1 MNCPTEI
8 SIVLSVMNTTDTH
21 MQEALEQLKSVLT
34 PDQIT
39 FGQAVSVCSVM
50 IEMGLQRA
58 TLEDVTDGLVQRFEG
73 LLERSEIQ
81 DVADNAITF
90 GLNCGL
96 MESVDSETFSLSS
109 HGLMYGRDWLRQIQ
123 QAA

>member
-1 MNCPTEI
+1 
-8 SIVLSVMNTTDTH
+8 MNTTDTH

-39 FGQAVSVCSVM
+39 FGQAISVCSVM
-50 IEMGLQRA
+50 VEMGLYRA

-73 LLERSEIQ
+73 LMERSEIQ

-96 MESVDSETFSLSS
+96 MEPIDRETFSLSS

>member
-1 MNCPTEI
+1 
-8 SIVLSVMNTTDTH
+8 MNTTDTH

-109 HGLMYGRDWLRQIQ
+109 HGLMFGRDWLREIRKV
-123 QAA
+123 A

>member
-1 MNCPTEI
+1 
-8 SIVLSVMNTTDTH
+8 

-34 PDQIT
+34 PEQIT

-50 IEMGLQRA
+50 VEMGLQRA
-58 TLEDVTDGLVQRFEG
+58 SLEDVTDGLAQRFEG
-73 LLERSEIQ
+73 LVERSEVQ

-96 MESVDSETFSLSS
+96 FEQVDSETFSLSS
-109 HGLMYGRDWLRQIQ
+109 HGLMFGRDWLRQIQ

>member
-1 MNCPTEI
+1 
-8 SIVLSVMNTTDTH
+8 MNTTDTH

-123 QAA
+123 QAAWPVHHLTWISIL